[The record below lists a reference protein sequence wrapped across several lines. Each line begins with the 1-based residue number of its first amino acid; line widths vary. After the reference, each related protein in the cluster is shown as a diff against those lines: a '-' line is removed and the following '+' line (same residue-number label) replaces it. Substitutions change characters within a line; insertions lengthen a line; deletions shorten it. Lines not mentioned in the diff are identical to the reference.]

1 MELEY
6 LDKVHSI
13 MQGVYG
19 DKFILDVDTFKN
31 KMINETQYRDKIY
44 GIMQGVYGD
53 KFTLDPKTFYNKV
66 LESSKKKSQSE
77 IGSQATQ
84 HTDGSESVQSFQG
97 IGKAIEKNLGVKP
110 KSDADIQAPL
120 TEQGVKELEYRQR
133 IKEDKDKYKIASD
146 EQVDEAIRKN
156 PEIVNS
162 DKFYEGAVP
171 EIEGIPTT
179 LFGGNTK
186 LESAQK
192 QRDYYENWDPDFES
206 APKQTDLFSDEDVKA
221 DPKKYKDAALN
232 DYLEYLKVKNGEDS
246 QTYLGTKEKVDY
258 YKSLGDKLYNDESY
272 ADDLKRFQDIQK
284 TALSKI
290 GNNAYAKAL
299 KIENSYDWDYFS
311 KKASDLQLKAD
322 LIDKQI
328 KELGVTEG
336 KVLSSSQ
343 QKKLNDLINQ
353 YGNIQQEFSKLSEDT
368 RIDNNVI
375 SEMSNIQNKMSK
387 VQKSIID
394 IEDEDTVNA
403 KIIKQYKEE
412 LEANKK
418 AQEEFYNTKDSGVLE
433 TAGKGVAMFG
443 QKAASSFVDGIFSL
457 YNVPKIAGEALGA
470 KGYGWTDKISEA
482 SENIN
487 SFVDLYSPQLE
498 SGNLTNFMSAMQSLG
513 EGVGSVATFFTAGAS
528 VSRIGKALNLSQ
540 KSLNVANK
548 AGQFAVASSLSTSQ
562 MYTEFLQNGFTPEE
576 ASRYALGAG
585 IVMGMAEMI
594 VPEDE
599 LIANELKGTFL
610 SSIKSGATTK
620 EAIENGLQFIGK
632 KSALFAENMRKEGTE
647 ELVGQLAESASK
659 QVSEAG
665 SGKKID
671 GIWNVDDFTKAA
683 LGGAG
688 TAGIIEIFKF
698 GSETGEFSNPFKEN
712 MVGYLAENYNDM
724 IKKLSE
730 SNPEAYDQ
738 IADRY
743 GKLKEIYS
751 GLKNIPAYNELSKAD
766 QDHVLAQAHTKQV
779 ILENI
784 KQSGLDK
791 ANFKDQLD
799 AIEED
804 IFLTLNKPK
813 QNAVQERSTEEVLPR
828 QQGETTETGGQP
840 QGMGPSVQGQE
851 VTQETEAQR
860 KERIAKEASAGAA
873 EVVTGLNIP
882 NALAASVFPVVGE
895 VEAQM
900 EKGEFVNDE
909 KSTEAQDKLYELLAD
924 IDSREDLTPE
934 QKQQMS
940 AVIENRIQKI
950 QDYDYR
956 TRTETRTTTQTVAT
970 GVSPKTQ
977 KQNERAA
984 IPVRTV
990 AEEGVDVTYDGRRG
1004 KVELRDGQYVF
1015 IPAKTG
1021 AVQGRPVVI
1030 GEAAQVNAG
1039 SRFAGVE
1046 NPTKGPNAVV
1056 ANITLPN
1063 GSTLSVLNDDLSVDI
1078 GLEIAKQEVG
1088 LAPQALFDTVF
1099 DEVVTENKVEV
1110 PYLRE
1115 TKPAQEQ
1122 AATTDQVTEQVTEQ
1136 VTPQATPQV
1145 EGEKQPFTGRSN
1157 QDRSLKEKYKADNL
1171 KRKILDQAQRIASAL
1186 GNNTQVYIYETTDE
1200 YNKAIAERLGEDQK
1214 ESTNGRFLYGDGV
1227 SEIHIDLSKANQNTL
1242 PHEAV
1247 HAVLYKAFGE
1257 NEKLFQQF
1265 KDKLKPLLAN
1275 STVSELENFSN
1286 QEIYV
1291 KQGVTAEEF
1300 LAELG
1305 GVMTAAGNRIPKTT
1319 LQKIT
1324 QLLNEFLS
1332 KITGGRIAPLSTGE
1346 VIDLFNS
1353 MADAFTSGKTVD
1365 LKTSTVRKSNDGSIA
1380 SRSQVGKYDAL
1391 PGAPKDG
1398 PIKDLVNVA
1407 EKYAKENKINYT
1419 RQAIYV
1425 KIDEEFSKRLA
1436 VAYEEMKDDPNNPQ
1450 VKKAY
1455 AELIKQ
1461 TKAQYDALI
1470 KAGYEFNF
1478 YDSNTDP
1485 YDGNPME
1492 AMRDL
1497 RNNKKMAVYGTYAGY
1512 GESGITNEDLKRN
1525 PMLASTGLKWS
1536 DQNGVLKDVTA
1547 NDLFRAVHDA
1557 FGHGLE
1563 GAGFRARGE
1572 ENAWQAH
1579 VRLFTGE
1586 AIKAITSETR
1596 GQNSWLN
1603 YGPYGEKNRTAKIED
1618 TVFADQ
1624 KIGLMPA
1631 WTWTENVAPA
1641 MPEIE
1646 IKSKSQ
1652 INVNPQ
1658 EIQKNSEA
1666 KLNEVVNGDP
1676 ESGTTFNLDGT
1687 TYDGGGLVIPIT
1699 SVNIDTD
1706 KISPKDISDMVEDNI
1721 DKIFDDQK
1729 VKTGIYKF
1737 TDGKQM
1743 SVDLNIIVPSEQV
1756 EFAKEFARAAGQE
1769 SIFSLD
1775 TYENIKTGSTGENP
1789 VSFSAEEFLEIAEA
1803 LNEGRLPNI
1812 ERLEYKLEIKS
1823 KSQVSAIPKASAESK
1838 SVVSELETASNKTGL
1853 AKENAVK
1860 RFIEKYGEK
1869 GVVAKQISDNFD
1881 KIQEQLGITKICNI

>member
-1 MELEY
+1 MNENGLKYYEY
-6 LDKVHSI
+6 LKSK
-13 MQGVYG
+13 G
-19 DKFILDVDTFKN
+19 LDVPPTYESFQN
-31 KMINETQYRDKIY
+31 
-44 GIMQGVYGD
+44 
-53 KFTLDPKTFYNKV
+53 TLNDPNQASKYYKYLQSKKSQDSSLDLPPNFDSFYNT
-66 LESSKKKSQSE
+66 LKKKDQSE

-84 HTDGSESVQSFQG
+84 PTDGSESVQSFQG

-146 EQVDEAIRKN
+146 EQVDEAIRRN

-246 QTYLGTKEKVDY
+246 QTYLGAKEKVEY

-647 ELVGQLAESASK
+647 EFVGKLAESASK

-665 SGKKID
+665 TGKKID

-813 QNAVQERSTEEVLPR
+813 QDAVQERSTEEVLPS
-828 QQGETTETGGQP
+828 QQRETTETGGQP
-840 QGMGPSVQGQE
+840 QGMGQGVQGEE

-860 KERIAKEASAGAA
+860 QERIAKEAAAGAA

-1030 GEAAQVNAG
+1030 GEAAQINAG

-1122 AATTDQVTEQVTEQ
+1122 AATTEQVTEQ
-1136 VTPQATPQV
+1136 ATPQVTPQVTPQAQETEQEVAPEEEAKVVEEASKNEGIKPKNMQDLIGIYRKVFGLSFPKAVSAAMVSNRLIKQMAKRAGVTTEQMYQKLSFQKANEKDLPQGV
-1145 EGEKQPFTGRSN
+1145 KMQVDAWHGSPYEFDKFTTEKMGTGEGRQAFGWGLYFTDLKGIAEAYARKLSGDKFSYDGKDISENAFNYLSLADDPLLDIEWNESRIKELSKIAIEKINKEYIPDFQEIQKTSLSEKQRQEMPAKIEEAQRAIKELEDIIKSN
-1157 QDRSLKEKYKADNL
+1157 NITKAKNKNLYKVSLHKNKTPEQYTWFEWDKKPNENVVNKIKQGIKNKNYEGKLDLLNDEFKKLHSKSGGQIEEKTKHIKTQNNHQGLRFVLENWSKSPSFNDVIKELSESEISDLKRMHDIYVETNKIRNFGLDIDIYDDWIRDNRGGDVYYFLSKFLGGPKEASLFLLENGIDGVKFPAESISRGATSETARGFNYVVFDENAVSIEEVIKFQKDAEKARGAMMIGMDGQAIIYALTDPNISTPLHELAHVFEHYLTDAEKNQIIKAAKTNGWTTETSEYFARGFEKYLAEGKSNNPIFEKFKQFLLDVYKAIKGSPIDVKLNKQMKAIYAEMLGEDITQGEVEEEVEVETDTELESIINEFKAAQQMEGIDKLDKMNELKEKY
-1171 KRKILDQAQRIASAL
+1171 
-1186 GNNTQVYIYETTDE
+1186 GEIYE
-1200 YNKAIAERLGEDQK
+1200 K
-1214 ESTNGRFLYGDGV
+1214 
-1227 SEIHIDLSKANQNTL
+1227 
-1242 PHEAV
+1242 
-1247 HAVLYKAFGE
+1247 
-1257 NEKLFQQF
+1257 
-1265 KDKLKPLLAN
+1265 
-1275 STVSELENFSN
+1275 
-1286 QEIYV
+1286 
-1291 KQGVTAEEF
+1291 
-1300 LAELG
+1300 
-1305 GVMTAAGNRIPKTT
+1305 MTFI
-1319 LQKIT
+1319 
-1324 QLLNEFLS
+1324 
-1332 KITGGRIAPLSTGE
+1332 
-1346 VIDLFNS
+1346 
-1353 MADAFTSGKTVD
+1353 
-1365 LKTSTVRKSNDGSIA
+1365 
-1380 SRSQVGKYDAL
+1380 
-1391 PGAPKDG
+1391 
-1398 PIKDLVNVA
+1398 
-1407 EKYAKENKINYT
+1407 
-1419 RQAIYV
+1419 
-1425 KIDEEFSKRLA
+1425 
-1436 VAYEEMKDDPNNPQ
+1436 
-1450 VKKAY
+1450 
-1455 AELIKQ
+1455 
-1461 TKAQYDALI
+1461 
-1470 KAGYEFNF
+1470 
-1478 YDSNTDP
+1478 DSNFDELL
-1485 YDGNPME
+1485 D
-1492 AMRDL
+1492 
-1497 RNNKKMAVYGTYAGY
+1497 KFKAV
-1512 GESGITNEDLKRN
+1512 R
-1525 PMLASTGLKWS
+1525 
-1536 DQNGVLKDVTA
+1536 
-1547 NDLFRAVHDA
+1547 
-1557 FGHGLE
+1557 
-1563 GAGFRARGE
+1563 
-1572 ENAWQAH
+1572 
-1579 VRLFTGE
+1579 
-1586 AIKAITSETR
+1586 
-1596 GQNSWLN
+1596 
-1603 YGPYGEKNRTAKIED
+1603 
-1618 TVFADQ
+1618 
-1624 KIGLMPA
+1624 
-1631 WTWTENVAPA
+1631 
-1641 MPEIE
+1641 
-1646 IKSKSQ
+1646 
-1652 INVNPQ
+1652 
-1658 EIQKNSEA
+1658 
-1666 KLNEVVNGDP
+1666 
-1676 ESGTTFNLDGT
+1676 
-1687 TYDGGGLVIPIT
+1687 
-1699 SVNIDTD
+1699 
-1706 KISPKDISDMVEDNI
+1706 
-1721 DKIFDDQK
+1721 
-1729 VKTGIYKF
+1729 
-1737 TDGKQM
+1737 
-1743 SVDLNIIVPSEQV
+1743 
-1756 EFAKEFARAAGQE
+1756 
-1769 SIFSLD
+1769 
-1775 TYENIKTGSTGENP
+1775 
-1789 VSFSAEEFLEIAEA
+1789 
-1803 LNEGRLPNI
+1803 
-1812 ERLEYKLEIKS
+1812 
-1823 KSQVSAIPKASAESK
+1823 
-1838 SVVSELETASNKTGL
+1838 
-1853 AKENAVK
+1853 
-1860 RFIEKYGEK
+1860 
-1869 GVVAKQISDNFD
+1869 
-1881 KIQEQLGITKICNI
+1881 ICNFEP